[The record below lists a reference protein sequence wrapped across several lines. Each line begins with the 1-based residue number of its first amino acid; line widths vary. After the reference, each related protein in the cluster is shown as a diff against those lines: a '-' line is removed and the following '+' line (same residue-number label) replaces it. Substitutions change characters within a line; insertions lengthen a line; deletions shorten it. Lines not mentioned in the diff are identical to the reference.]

1 MTVDIMMPFYGDIR
15 QMRDAV
21 NSVLRQ
27 TSDNWRLVVIDD
39 QYPDPSIGEWLLSMD
54 DSRVTYLRN
63 SRNLGSNGNFR
74 RCVELAKNE
83 LTVIMGCDDV
93 LLPNYVAWAE
103 RTSEL
108 HPEATVLQP
117 GVVVIDE
124 NDALSNTLVE
134 KMKAYYRPKESSL
147 LEGEDFALTIL
158 RGNWLYFPSLVWRT
172 DALKKY
178 NFTQGY
184 EIVLDMGLLLDIA
197 MDGGSLFYDQ
207 TVAFMYRRHSNSY
220 SSSSAL
226 DGMRFDEERKFFGE
240 MRARA
245 RALGWN
251 KVERT
256 ARLHLSSRLHAATL
270 LPKTIA
276 AQNWTGS
283 KALSRHII
291 K

>member
-1 MTVDIMMPFYGDIR
+1 MTLDIMMPFYGDVR

-27 TSDNWRLVVIDD
+27 TSENWRLVVIDD
-39 QYPDPSIGEWLLSMD
+39 QYPDPSIGEWLQAMED
-54 DSRVTYLRN
+54 PRVIYLRN
-63 SRNLGSNGNFR
+63 DQNLGSNGNFR
-74 RCVELAKNE
+74 RCVELAENE

-93 LLPNYVAWAE
+93 LLPNYVSWVEQTA
-103 RTSEL
+103 EL
-108 HPEATVLQP
+108 HPEVTVFQP

-134 KMKAYYRPKESSL
+134 KMKAYYRPKKSSL
-147 LEGEDFALTIL
+147 IQGEEFATTIL
-158 RGNWLYFPSLVWRT
+158 RGNWLYFPSLAWRT
-172 DALKKY
+172 DELKKY
-178 NFTQGY
+178 NFPQGY
-184 EIVLDMGLLLDIA
+184 EIVLDMALLLDMA
-197 MDGGSLFYDQ
+197 MDRRSLLYNQ

-226 DGMRFDEERKFFGE
+226 DGMRFDEERRFFSE
-240 MRARA
+240 IATRS
-245 RALGWN
+245 RALGWQKAALIAN
-251 KVERT
+251 
-256 ARLHLSSRLHAATL
+256 LHLSSRLHAATL

-283 KALSRHII
+283 RALSRHII